1 MLTALSSLPLP
12 TSWDI
17 WSPCLPK
24 SGGRLQPARRVQPRP
39 APSALHVW
47 PGPLLGGA
55 HGAHPFLPRGPPPG
69 RRPLAKCLAGSHRPR
84 QGSPPPRHS
93 PWAPVRGSGRG
104 GCREPRPR
112 LTFVGVGEPDLGG
125 GRVGAAV
132 RLLRGGGGGAAGV
145 CRGRGAQAAG
155 EETAHEGGGWGAP
168 HQAAAGCGYRGES
181 QSGQAWR
188 PHQGALR
195 RGPSGPE
202 PPKLPSSG
210 TQDAE
215 ARAAGHSDT

>member
-55 HGAHPFLPRGPPPG
+55 HGAHPFLPRGPPA
-69 RRPLAKCLAGSHRPR
+69 REAAPR
-84 QGSPPPRHS
+84 QVLGGVSPATAGEPSPPS
-93 PWAPVRGSGRG
+93 LALGTVRASGCG

-155 EETAHEGGGWGAP
+155 EETAHEGGGRGAP